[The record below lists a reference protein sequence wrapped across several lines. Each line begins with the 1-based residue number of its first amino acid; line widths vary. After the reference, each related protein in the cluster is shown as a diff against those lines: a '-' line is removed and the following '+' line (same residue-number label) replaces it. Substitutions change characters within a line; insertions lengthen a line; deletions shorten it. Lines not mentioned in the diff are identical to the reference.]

1 MMRRAA
7 RTAFA
12 TVADRPIAE
21 LNTTPLIDVM
31 LVLLIMFIITIPLAT
46 HAVKL
51 NLPVGKL
58 TPNPQ
63 QPLVERIDL
72 DAGGQIFWD
81 GAPMRAADLPGRLDA
96 FLAAHN
102 DGALELPADG
112 GAGYEDCDKL
122 LAVVKRSGIERL
134 AFVGNERFE
143 HAPDH

>member
-1 MMRRAA
+1 MRRAA

-51 NLPVGKL
+51 NLPVGPL

-63 QPLVERIDL
+63 EPLVQRIDL
-72 DAGGQIFWD
+72 DAGGRIFWN

-102 DGALELPADG
+102 DGALELRADG
-112 GAGYEDCDKL
+112 GARYEDFDKL